1 MASTAAAPAGQDPE
15 SILRLAEE
23 IYTPSDPS
31 ETRRLRGYISDVEE
45 LVGSRFFQ
53 LEEQKLTLSAE
64 IGGPLQST
72 LVYPGEEAV
81 RAVVGLFRQLHN
93 HHEPTSYHQ
102 ILKLLSRHAHERSSE
117 HRDAAVAELKGL
129 REWEKDALR
138 PTIALKWEHVR
149 PDGSIADAEDLTP
162 AVLIDL
168 FLHGKY
174 LHKGNEKSDKLD
186 AWPLAH
192 VAQQVF
198 FDAMINLSK
207 VYWVGR
213 NVAAEV
219 VTVPGLVA

>member
-1 MASTAAAPAGQDPE
+1 MPSPAAEPAGQDPE
-15 SILRLAEE
+15 SVLRLAEE
-23 IYTPSDPS
+23 TYAPFDAH

-53 LEEQKLTLSAE
+53 PGEQKLTLSAE

-81 RAVVGLFRQLHN
+81 RAVVGLFRQLYN

-102 ILKLLSRHAHERSSE
+102 ILKLLSRHAHERGAE
-117 HRDAAVAELKGL
+117 HRDAAVAELKS
-129 REWEKDALR
+129 LR
-138 PTIALKWEHVR
+138 PAIDLKWQHAR
-149 PDGSIADAEDLTP
+149 PDGSIAYEEDLTP
-162 AVLIDL
+162 EVLIDL

-186 AWPLAH
+186 AWPYAH
-192 VAQQVF
+192 LLQQSF
-198 FDAMINLSK
+198 FGAMFGLSQ

-213 NVAAEV
+213 NVVAEV
-219 VTVPGLVA
+219 FKVPSLVA